1 MFMKNK
7 INVDI
12 VVPSLNRTFNLFIP
26 VNKTVG
32 EVIHLVNKA
41 INELTEGV
49 FPISNNLTLVNLYT
63 CVLYNIDYSVKS
75 NNIENGSRLALI

>member
-1 MFMKNK
+1 MKDNK
-7 INVDI
+7 VNVDLI
-12 VVPSLNRTFNLFIP
+12 VPSIGERYNIFIP

>member
-41 INELTEGV
+41 INELTEGI
-49 FPISNNLTLVNLYT
+49 FPISNNLSLINLYT
-63 CVLYNIDYSVKS
+63 GDVYDINLLVKNNKILDGSKLVL
-75 NNIENGSRLALI
+75 L